1 MYYVVV
7 ECPGGMYVVPESGDG
22 ACSPRLAGAFM
33 RPLFGFSQV
42 YVLEYRPFFRP
53 VSLEE
58 FVPPYNALGVDSAST
73 PGRIVVGGDC
83 VAMHPCGGGFKDD
96 CHEFKFSL

>member
-1 MYYVVV
+1 MGPGFEVGVFCFGIVCVNGVVV
-7 ECPGGMYVVPESGDG
+7 ECPSGMYIVPEGGDG

-58 FVPPYNALGVDSAST
+58 FVPPYSDLGV
-73 PGRIVVGGDC
+73 
-83 VAMHPCGGGFKDD
+83 
-96 CHEFKFSL
+96 LLW